1 MDRQERIFNSKDLLV
16 HKDDK
21 KILVL
26 LMKRWG
32 IARRTAREYLD
43 VLLENDK

>member
-1 MDRQERIFNSKDLLV
+1 MERNERIENSMDLLV
-16 HKDDK
+16 HTDEK
-21 KILVL
+21 KIIIL

-43 VLLENDK
+43 VMLAND

>member
-1 MDRQERIFNSKDLLV
+1 MERSQKIKESMDLLV
-16 HKDDK
+16 HTDDN
-21 KILVL
+21 KIIIK

-43 VLLENDK
+43 VMLDNDN